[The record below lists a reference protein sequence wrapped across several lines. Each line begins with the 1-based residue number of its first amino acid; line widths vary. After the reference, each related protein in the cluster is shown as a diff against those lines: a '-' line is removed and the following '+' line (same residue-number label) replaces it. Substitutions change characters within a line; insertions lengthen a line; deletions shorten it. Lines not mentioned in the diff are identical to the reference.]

1 MKTHKK
7 KIFALAKG
15 FYGRRKNCWTLTIRA
30 VHRALQHAYIGRRLK
45 KRDARTAWIQRINAA
60 TRQFGMRYSEFVRY
74 LPAAGVD
81 LNRKVLSDLAMTEPS
96 TFRALVACAKQQA
109 DVEAALGKKAGGAV
123 QQRQAEPELR

>member
-15 FYGRRKNCWTLTIRA
+15 FYGRRKNCWTITIRA

-45 KRDARTAWIQRINAA
+45 KRDARSAWIQRINAS

-81 LNRKVLSDLAMTEPS
+81 LNRKVLSDLAMTEPYS
-96 TFRALVACAKQQA
+96 FRALVACAKQQQEA
-109 DVEAALGKKAGGAV
+109 EAAAAKNGAGA
-123 QQRQAEPELR
+123 QRQRQPEPELR